1 MQTTKLML
9 VEVASLVVGG
19 GVLDVSREPFAELV
33 VRVEERG
40 HDEMEESP
48 EFCEN
53 RKICKVSVE
62 SEANKKEERGER
74 TNRASSSEREFP

>member
-19 GVLDVSREPFAELV
+19 GVLDVAREPFAELV
-33 VRVEERG
+33 VGVEEGG

-48 EFCEN
+48 EFCDHD
-53 RKICKVSVE
+53 R
-62 SEANKKEERGER
+62 
-74 TNRASSSEREFP
+74 